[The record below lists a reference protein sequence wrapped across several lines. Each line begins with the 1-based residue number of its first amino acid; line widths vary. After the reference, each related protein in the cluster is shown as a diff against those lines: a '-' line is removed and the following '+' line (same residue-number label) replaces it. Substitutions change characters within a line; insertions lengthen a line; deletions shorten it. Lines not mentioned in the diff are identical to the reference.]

1 MINWHEYS
9 VGEHRLACPYC
20 NKGPKDKAAGLKV
33 ELNGKGVFH
42 CFRCGYVETTEN
54 DRAARQRLRSAN
66 RSVSVK
72 SQRRATLS
80 DWGRSIWSQ
89 SLPIGGT
96 AAEYLRHRRCALP
109 PHDGHLRWHP
119 NLNHP
124 SGYIGPALVALITNA
139 VSAEPIS
146 LHRTWIVG
154 DGKAAVNPTR
164 MQLKGH
170 SLKNGVI
177 RLWPDRCITNRLGIA
192 EGIETALS
200 LAHGYEPVWS
210 VLDAH
215 HMANLP
221 VLKGIEELM
230 IAQDNDRAGRD
241 AAQRCAARWV
251 SKTCRV
257 FVTTQSSNDLNDL
270 LGVAA

>member
-20 NKGPKDKAAGLKV
+20 NKGHKDRAAGLKL
-33 ELNGKGVFH
+33 ESNGQGVFH
-42 CFRCGYVETTEN
+42 CFRCGHVETYES
-54 DRAARQRLRSAN
+54 DRTTRQRICTAIRSEP
-66 RSVSVK
+66 VK
-72 SQRRATLS
+72 SKRRASLS

-89 SLPIGGT
+89 SVHISGT

-109 PHDGHLRWHP
+109 PQDGHLRWHP

-139 VSAEPIS
+139 ISAEPIS
-146 LHRTWIVG
+146 LHRTWIVE
-154 DGKAAVNPTR
+154 DGKAAVNPAR

-170 SLKNGVI
+170 SLKDGVI
-177 RLWPDRCITNRLGIA
+177 RLWPDRCITNRMGIA

-215 HMANLP
+215 HMATLP
-221 VLKGIEELM
+221 VLKGITELM
-230 IAQDNDRAGRD
+230 IAQDNDQAGRT
-241 AAQRCAARWV
+241 AARTCASRWF
-251 SKTCRV
+251 SNQCRV
-257 FVTTQSSNDLNDL
+257 FITSQSANDLNDL
-270 LGVAA
+270 LEEAV